1 MPAAL
6 KSDAP
11 IPGGNT
17 KAPIEIN
24 ANDHR
29 MLRKF
34 IVISLDFNLNNGNVL
49 ECSQQHRYSS

>member
-11 IPGGNT
+11 IPGGTTN
-17 KAPIEIN
+17 APIEIN

-29 MLRKF
+29 TLRKF
-34 IVISLDFNLNNGNVL
+34 IVISLDFNIKNGTVL